1 MHRRPHSPGPAEY
14 AGDHQRLLRER
25 RIAVAVEVVG
35 DSRIGCPQACYADSL
50 PDCLAWEE
58 VQEEHRD
65 QKIESFDVFGMED
78 MRARTW
84 RQEVERSRK
93 GALTPN
99 KSAVCFLILEEE
111 EEGGKEEKERKAPKW
126 QSVTES

>member
-1 MHRRPHSPGPAEY
+1 M
-14 AGDHQRLLRER
+14 
-25 RIAVAVEVVG
+25 VG

-65 QKIESFDVFGMED
+65 QKIENFDVVGMED
-78 MRARTW
+78 MRERTW
-84 RQEVERSRK
+84 RLEVERSRK

-99 KSAVCFLILEEE
+99 KSAVCSLILEEE
-111 EEGGKEEKERKAPKW
+111 EEEEEEEEK
-126 QSVTES
+126 

>member
-1 MHRRPHSPGPAEY
+1 
-14 AGDHQRLLRER
+14 
-25 RIAVAVEVVG
+25 
-35 DSRIGCPQACYADSL
+35 
-50 PDCLAWEE
+50 
-58 VQEEHRD
+58 
-65 QKIESFDVFGMED
+65 
-78 MRARTW
+78 
-84 RQEVERSRK
+84 VERSRK